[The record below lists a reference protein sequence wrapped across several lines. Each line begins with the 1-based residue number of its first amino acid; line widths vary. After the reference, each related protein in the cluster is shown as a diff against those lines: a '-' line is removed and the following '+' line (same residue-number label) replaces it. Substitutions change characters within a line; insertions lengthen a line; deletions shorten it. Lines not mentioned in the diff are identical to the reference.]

1 MITSKI
7 IEIDGELAQLY
18 LSYERKPE
26 AGVKGA
32 NRNAS
37 PEVVATFTAAMLR
50 GEWRLTHQGIAFH
63 EDGRLVDGGHRMR
76 ALVAATT
83 AGVRHNGQI
92 LPPNPDLRI
101 RMLVAEGLT
110 DEDVKAMDI
119 GRRRRGADFLRM
131 DGEIN
136 TNLLAAVLRLAYC
149 YENVPP
155 SSEGWRKYLL
165 TPDEQAQ
172 YLEKNPKLRDSLYEG
187 STLKKLFTPTAVSAF
202 AFLARKYRPEV
213 NVDEFLFLLR
223 TGLDLSRGNPVYALR
238 ELMINSN
245 QIYRRWDTPQQLAL
259 LIKSFVRWA
268 EGKEVL
274 IMGLRSDEA
283 FPRIAP
289 KK

>member
-7 IEIDGELAQLY
+7 VEIDKDLAEVY
-18 LSYERKPE
+18 LSFERKPE

-32 NRNAS
+32 NRSAS
-37 PEVVATFTAAMLR
+37 PEVVASFAAAMLR

-63 EDGRLVDGGHRMR
+63 KDGRLVDGGHRMR
-76 ALVAATT
+76 ALVLATT
-83 AGVRHNGQI
+83 QGVRHNGKLI
-92 LPPNPDLRI
+92 APVENLKI
-101 RMLVAEGLT
+101 KMLVTEGLT

-136 TNLLAAVLRLAYC
+136 TNLLAATLRLSYC

-165 TPDEQAQ
+165 TPDEQAE
-172 YLEKNPKLRDSLYEG
+172 YLEKNPQIRDSLYEG

-245 QIYRRWDTPQQLAL
+245 QVYRRWDTPQQLAL
-259 LIKSFVRWA
+259 LIKAFNRWA
-268 EGKEVL
+268 DKEDVM
-274 IMGLRSDEA
+274 IMTLRSNEA
-283 FPRIAP
+283 FPRLASG
-289 KK
+289 K